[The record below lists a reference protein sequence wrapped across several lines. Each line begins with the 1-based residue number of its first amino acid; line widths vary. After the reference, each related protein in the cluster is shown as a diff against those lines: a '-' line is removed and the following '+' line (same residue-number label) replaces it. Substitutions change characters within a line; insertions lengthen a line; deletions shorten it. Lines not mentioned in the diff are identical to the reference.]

1 MSEIVA
7 ISPKLQAAMQEIY
20 DNSKRN
26 AIDSYLDM
34 IRSLSK
40 MPEDQL
46 VEGALNLA
54 RDRANGQDIGMSE
67 AQEKA
72 DLAGSVGAASAFG
85 GRGEVVDDDLGVG
98 VPAPCEAPD
107 QLEGR

>member
-54 RDRANGQDIGMSE
+54 RDRANGQDIGSGFGNHWLQ
-67 AQEKA
+67 ALSIKNP
-72 DLAGSVGAASAFG
+72 VSAILVNEMIESG
-85 GRGEVVDDDLGVG
+85 NI
-98 VPAPCEAPD
+98 PD
-107 QLEGR
+107 SDR

>member
-7 ISPKLQAAMQEIY
+7 ISPKLQEAMQKIY

-26 AIDSYLDM
+26 AIDSYLNM
-34 IRSLSK
+34 IRSMSR

-54 RDRANGQDIGMSE
+54 RDRANGQEIGSSFGNHWLQ
-67 AQEKA
+67 ALSIKNP
-72 DLAGSVGAASAFG
+72 VSAILVNEMIESG
-85 GRGEVVDDDLGVG
+85 NI
-98 VPAPCEAPD
+98 PD
-107 QLEGR
+107 SDR